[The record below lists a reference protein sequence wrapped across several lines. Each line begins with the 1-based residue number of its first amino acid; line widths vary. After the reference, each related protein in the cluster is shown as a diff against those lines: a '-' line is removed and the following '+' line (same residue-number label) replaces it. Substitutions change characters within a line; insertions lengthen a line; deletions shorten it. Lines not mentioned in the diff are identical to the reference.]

1 MLKSFETPIRAVCAA
16 ILAAP
21 LLAMAA
27 PQYIAHEIAGP
38 DGQTLFA
45 LAMNDQGQ
53 IVGRTNAN
61 RKVDRG
67 AAFFSSRRV
76 FRETAIFGAELSL
89 ARAINNAG
97 DIVGYYTP
105 DTDEFEQ
112 RAYLQRR
119 GQAPVDLF
127 AAGEFWLSLPM
138 AINREGMVVGAVEVS
153 GLTDYRAF
161 VWNDGVTT
169 LLDSPFGGS
178 YSTANAVSDKGVV
191 VGTATDADGF
201 EHAFRYANGQVTG
214 LPSLVQK
221 GPKDEARAVNSA
233 GDVAGSCRLA
243 DFHRHACLWKEGGG
257 IVDLGALPDAAWSKA
272 FGLNDAGVAV
282 GQSGSAADQDQVPHA
297 VVFRQGRVDDLNA
310 VTQLPAGVHLDIA
323 FAVNEAGQI
332 VAQGKDAQHKYR
344 SYRLDP
350 VTTR

>member
-1 MLKSFETPIRAVCAA
+1 MPQLFETPMRAICAA

-27 PQYIAHEIAGP
+27 PQYVAHEIAGP
-38 DGQTLFA
+38 DGQTMFA
-45 LAMNDQGQ
+45 LGMNDQGQ
-53 IVGRTNAN
+53 IVGRTNGN
-61 RKVDRG
+61 RKVERAG
-67 AAFFSSRRV
+67 AFFAGRHV
-76 FRETAIFGAELSL
+76 FRATAIFGAELSL
-89 ARAINNAG
+89 ARAINHAG

-105 DTDEFEQ
+105 DTDKFEQ

-119 GQAPVDLF
+119 GQKPVDLF
-127 AAGEFWLSLPM
+127 AAGEYWLSLPQ
-138 AINREGMVVGAVEVS
+138 AINRDGMVVGAVEVS
-153 GLTDYRAF
+153 GLTNYQAF
-161 VWNDGVTT
+161 VWKDGVTT
-169 LLDSPFGGS
+169 LLESPFGGS
-178 YSTANAVSDKGVV
+178 YSAANAVSDHGIV

-201 EHAFRYANGQVTG
+201 EHAFRYADGQMVG

-221 GPKDEARAVNSA
+221 APKDEARAVNSA

-243 DFHRHACLWKEGGG
+243 DFHRHACLWTAVGG
-257 IVDLGALPDAAWSKA
+257 IVDLGALPNAAWSKG

-282 GQSGSAADQDQVPHA
+282 GQSGSAGDEDQVPHA
-297 VVFRQGRVDDLNA
+297 VVFREGQVVDLNA

-350 VTTR
+350 VTAR